1 MWFSARRRSA
11 RPIRNRPE
19 TLLRL
24 RRVCFPSSLRSPST
38 TSITMS
44 TGDIHRMTDSKY
56 DFSVL
61 NQKGITY
68 VAMTDRDMPL
78 RIVFVCVSDDVTWRR
93 VS

>member
-1 MWFSARRRSA
+1 MWFSAKRRSA
-11 RPIRNRPE
+11 RPTRNRPE

-24 RRVCFPSSLRSPST
+24 PRVCFPSSLRSQST
-38 TSITMS
+38 ISIMMS
-44 TGDIHRMTDSKY
+44 TDDACGMTGSKY

-78 RIVFVCVSDDVTWRR
+78 RIVFVCVLDDFRRCR

>member
-1 MWFSARRRSA
+1 
-11 RPIRNRPE
+11 
-19 TLLRL
+19 
-24 RRVCFPSSLRSPST
+24 
-38 TSITMS
+38 
-44 TGDIHRMTDSKY
+44 MTDSKY

-78 RIVFVCVSDDVTWRR
+78 RIVFVCVSGDVTWRR

>member
-1 MWFSARRRSA
+1 M
-11 RPIRNRPE
+11 
-19 TLLRL
+19 
-24 RRVCFPSSLRSPST
+24 
-38 TSITMS
+38 MS
-44 TGDIHRMTDSKY
+44 TDDVHGMTGSKY

-78 RIVFVCVSDDVTWRR
+78 RIVFVCVSDESTRCR